1 LFDWGG
7 SATGVLI
14 TDDSPGLA
22 VTGENVRPPE
32 IKSESYFLGDV
43 GCGFVAHRLAVV
55 AAGLEAT
62 SRANYLG
69 NAQAE
74 IRTGAATPRRRGAS

>member
-1 LFDWGG
+1 M
-7 SATGVLI
+7 
-14 TDDSPGLA
+14 
-22 VTGENVRPPE
+22 TGENVRPPE

-55 AAGLEAT
+55 AAGVEAT

-74 IRTGAATPRRRGAS
+74 IRGHAAAARGILAQQSAEGSRDRISDPDRPED